1 MVSISTLITV
11 IITFLISSIL
21 PLVIWIVYALK
32 NKRKCVF
39 TAWLLG
45 AAGFFIMQIII
56 RIPILNMLAL
66 TAGFQSFVAKHYV
79 LYCLVVA
86 FTAGLFE
93 LIGRYAVA
101 KVMAKNLSYE
111 KGFAAGLGH
120 GGIEAIIVIGM
131 TYLNN
136 LLYIG
141 MINSGAFDG
150 IVEQT
155 AALGVDTASLIAIKD
170 ALIDTNSAVFLL
182 AGYERILTMILHVA
196 LSLLVCYFV
205 CKKQELKGIL
215 ICLVCHWM
223 VDFVAPLVNGMA
235 TEYMGNMISQTT
247 AYIIVYVFL
256 TIVAV
261 ASVMAIMNIR
271 KKWSANR
278 S

>member
-1 MVSISTLITV
+1 MVSTSTLITV

-21 PLVIWIVYALK
+21 PLVIWIVYVLK
-32 NKRKCVF
+32 NKGKGVF
-39 TAWLLG
+39 TAWFLG